1 MRSIKEIAY
10 FYQKPKIITLQNEN
24 HHKINIQVNEPQF
37 CIKHTKVSKV
47 ITMRGGHTIQEKLLS
62 ISMTQLA

>member
-24 HHKINIQVNEPQF
+24 HHKINIQVNEPQVLHQTYQGF
-37 CIKHTKVSKV
+37 KSYYNARRTYYS
-47 ITMRGGHTIQEKLLS
+47 GETIEQF
-62 ISMTQLA
+62 Q